1 MFEKYP
7 LIVSRYEELSEAIV
21 QPDIIADTA
30 RYQAYLK
37 ERAAL
42 EEQVTAWQSYQSLL
56 RHREQAQEMLSDPDL
71 HEMAAEEL
79 QSLAAQIAEK
89 EQQLRILLLPRDPDD
104 DHSIIME
111 IRGGAGGEESC
122 LFAAELMRMYIRYA
136 ERHHFRVE
144 PISTTETELG
154 GIKEAV
160 FSIAGS
166 GVFARMKYESG
177 VHRVQR
183 VPITESNGKIQS
195 STCTVAVLP
204 EAEDVELQIDPKDL
218 RIDVYRSTGHGGQ
231 CVNTTDSA
239 VRITHLPTGLVV
251 TCQDQK
257 SQLKNRDTAMQVLR
271 SRLLAKMRAEKDAA
285 YAENRRVQVGTGD
298 RSERIRTYN
307 FPQNR
312 VTDHRIGLTLYKLE
326 AFMDGDM
333 DELIDALILADL
345 GAFMMAG
352 KYAPHCQRH
361 VSTQQSVANYA
372 CAQSWFDLGASRVVL
387 ARELSL
393 REILGIRERVS
404 PELELE
410 TFCHGAMC
418 VSYSGRC
425 LLSNYMTGRDS
436 NRGACAQ
443 PCRYQYALMEEKRPG
458 EYFPVF
464 EDEKG
469 TYILNSRDMCMIDHL
484 NDLMDAGVD
493 CIKIEGR
500 AKSAYYAAI
509 VTGAYRHCID
519 DVAAGKELDP
529 IWRDE
534 VDHISHRIY
543 STGFYYG
550 EPGQYVASSR
560 YIREWQIVAKVE
572 SCDENGLAVCR
583 LNNKFR
589 AGDALEVV
597 GPDVRPFP
605 ITAPIMADLEGN
617 PVEEPR
623 TPQMKFTIQLPK
635 AVPPMSMLRRSVDLS
650 AK

>member
-79 QSLAAQIAEK
+79 QSLAAQIAEA

-104 DHSIIME
+104 DHAVIME

-285 YAENRRVQVGTGD
+285 VIFICFYHSCMQH
-298 RSERIRTYN
+298 SRIN
-307 FPQNR
+307 
-312 VTDHRIGLTLYKLE
+312 G
-326 AFMDGDM
+326 
-333 DELIDALILADL
+333 
-345 GAFMMAG
+345 
-352 KYAPHCQRH
+352 
-361 VSTQQSVANYA
+361 QSV
-372 CAQSWFDLGASRVVL
+372 FFFL
-387 ARELSL
+387 APDT
-393 REILGIRERVS
+393 GT
-404 PELELE
+404 PQ
-410 TFCHGAMC
+410 FCHDRMDP
-418 VSYSGRC
+418 VR
-425 LLSNYMTGRDS
+425 LL
-436 NRGACAQ
+436 
-443 PCRYQYALMEEKRPG
+443 
-458 EYFPVF
+458 
-464 EDEKG
+464 
-469 TYILNSRDMCMIDHL
+469 
-484 NDLMDAGVD
+484 
-493 CIKIEGR
+493 
-500 AKSAYYAAI
+500 KS
-509 VTGAYRHCID
+509 
-519 DVAAGKELDP
+519 DVANVRNMHRC
-529 IWRDE
+529 ICVWRHRRKRHRL
-534 VDHISHRIY
+534 VRKIVHI
-543 STGFYYG
+543 
-550 EPGQYVASSR
+550 
-560 YIREWQIVAKVE
+560 YIDSMNI
-572 SCDENGLAVCR
+572 SM
-583 LNNKFR
+583 FR
-589 AGDALEVV
+589 AFHTD
-597 GPDVRPFP
+597 PFCG
-605 ITAPIMADLEGN
+605 ICHFTAELLQHI
-617 PVEEPR
+617 
-623 TPQMKFTIQLPK
+623 
-635 AVPPMSMLRRSVDLS
+635 
-650 AK
+650 